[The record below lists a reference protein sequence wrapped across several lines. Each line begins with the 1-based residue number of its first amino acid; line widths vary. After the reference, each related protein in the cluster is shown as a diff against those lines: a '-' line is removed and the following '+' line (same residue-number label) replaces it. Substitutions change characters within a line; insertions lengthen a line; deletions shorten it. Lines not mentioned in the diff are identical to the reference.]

1 MRFPC
6 YIQHDSRDCGP
17 TCLRMI
23 AKYYG
28 KDFPLH
34 YLKEKCFQRKSGTS
48 MLDLSSAAEN
58 IGFRTHG
65 VKVTFEQL
73 SIDVTLPCIIS
84 WNQNHFIVVYRISGR
99 RVTVGDP
106 AQGILKYH
114 IDDFLKGWISVSDP
128 IRGEMGI
135 ALTFEPTALFT
146 NADSI
151 PKGKIDRIGFA
162 RLVGYVRPYLKYVTF
177 IVITLILGSAA
188 SLVFPALTQ
197 SVVDI
202 GIENSD
208 LRFIAMVLAAQ
219 LVLIL
224 GQATN
229 EIVKNWIMLNVSVRV
244 NLSLVSDFLGKLM
257 RLPISF
263 FDSKRVGDLMQ
274 RIGDFTRIQ
283 EFLTEILISIIMA
296 GIAIIVYGII
306 MAGYSLPILSV
317 FIGGSIV
324 YIAWISI
331 FLKRRKKL
339 DYMRFQQAASSNSNV
354 IQLITG
360 MQEIKLNN
368 SERKKQWEWEQ
379 IQARL
384 YDISI
389 KSLSL
394 SQAQQIGGLLIDQ
407 SKNVIISFIAAYSV
421 VNGNMTLGMMIALQ
435 YIVGQMNAPVS
446 QFVSFMESIQDTR
459 ISLERLNEI
468 QQIQDEESA
477 KDNRIMNI
485 PDYADICFKN
495 VSFQYGGPR
504 SAKVLK
510 DINISIRSGQT
521 TAIVG
526 VSGSG
531 KTTLLKLLLGF
542 YQPSGGDIL
551 LGDQPL
557 KNYSDRAWRSRC
569 GAVMQDGFIFSD
581 TIASNIAASDD
592 EIDMDKVRNA
602 ARLANL
608 DDFISN
614 LPMGYNTQIGMEGNG
629 LSNGQKQRILIARAI
644 YKDAPYI
651 LFDEATNSLDANN
664 ERTIME
670 NLSSFLEGRT
680 AVIVA
685 HRLSTVRNADNIVVL
700 DKGMIVEQGAHTEL
714 VNRKAEY
721 YSLIKNQLE
730 LGL

>member
-1 MRFPC
+1 M
-6 YIQHDSRDCGP
+6 
-17 TCLRMI
+17 
-23 AKYYG
+23 
-28 KDFPLH
+28 
-34 YLKEKCFQRKSGTS
+34 
-48 MLDLSSAAEN
+48 
-58 IGFRTHG
+58 
-65 VKVTFEQL
+65 
-73 SIDVTLPCIIS
+73 
-84 WNQNHFIVVYRISGR
+84 
-99 RVTVGDP
+99 
-106 AQGILKYH
+106 
-114 IDDFLKGWISVSDP
+114 
-128 IRGEMGI
+128 
-135 ALTFEPTALFT
+135 
-146 NADSI
+146 
-151 PKGKIDRIGFA
+151 
-162 RLVGYVRPYLKYVTF
+162 
-177 IVITLILGSAA
+177 
-188 SLVFPALTQ
+188 FPALTQ

-592 EIDMDKVRNA
+592 EIDMDKVREA

-700 DKGMIVEQGAHTEL
+700 DKGMIVEQGTHTEL